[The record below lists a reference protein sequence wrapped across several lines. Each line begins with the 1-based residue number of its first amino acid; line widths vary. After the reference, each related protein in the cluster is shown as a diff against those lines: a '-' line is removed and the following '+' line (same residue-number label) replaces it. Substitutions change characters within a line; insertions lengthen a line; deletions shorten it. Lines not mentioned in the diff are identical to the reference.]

1 MKGGV
6 NWVGRTACG
15 AGERVEIVEKLRGQR
30 GAEFEAFAGA
40 RMREGD
46 ASGVEEISAERRQQL
61 FAHAF
66 FAGGTVDSVTYD
78 RA

>member
-6 NWVGRTACG
+6 NWGGRTACG
-15 AGERVEIVEKLRGQR
+15 ASERVEIVEKLRGQR

-46 ASGVEEISAERRQQL
+46 ASGVQEVSAKRRQQL

-66 FAGGTVDSVTYD
+66 FSGGTVDSVAYD